1 MLFKFGIASRSLCS
15 FCNSEEE
22 TPFHVFQDC
31 THTQSLWNQ
40 LQTYISENLFILCL
54 TPQSA
59 MFGFIDTQ
67 QENRVIISHL
77 LLIFKFNAYK
87 SRDLN
92 KTLNCLRLKSDII
105 KIRQIEE
112 KSCRN
117 DIQKLRKYLKKWGK
131 LFNLFCH

>member
-1 MLFKFGIASRSLCS
+1 
-15 FCNSEEE
+15 
-22 TPFHVFQDC
+22 
-31 THTQSLWNQ
+31 
-40 LQTYISENLFILCL
+40 
-54 TPQSA
+54 
-59 MFGFIDTQ
+59 MFGFTDTQ
-67 QENRVIISHL
+67 EDNRVIISHL